1 MCQYYPVYMVQ
12 DKEDGYAWIITKC
25 GFDTSEQASIYLL
38 AHKYRHSLNYVLSWI
53 RKISAEKNVSV
64 IDKNINKHLAKE
76 LKQTFLET
84 PVDPVA
90 KTINKRFGDFCPGTP
105 QQEVLQWFEDVL
117 ET

>member
-38 AHKYRHSLNYVLSWI
+38 AHKYRHSLNYVLSWV
-53 RKISAEKNVSV
+53 RKISAEENVSV
-64 IDKNINKHLAKE
+64 LDKNIDINLAKE
-76 LKQTFLET
+76 LKQTFLKT
-84 PVDPVA
+84 PVDPVD